1 MNKKNKLALSIL
13 FGFLIPVSASY
24 AAVPTDK
31 TIISWITNLQ
41 DSNAN
46 PPQAIQID
54 STEAV
59 KLISGEEAYLSG
71 VSFENAGR
79 NFWAGYV
86 LTRPKLKQARILKAF
101 GGQSNSFKVHPTVY
115 KGKPIQLIE
124 IESAGSGQ
132 GTVESSKSLVYLNQW
147 TSKLIAE
154 VEESSYEGRYDEKSG
169 AEDCRTGRD
178 NSGYLNVMPYS
189 PYVIRTTVT
198 GDACNNKPQGYKVS
212 SKLIPIVISEIK

>member
-1 MNKKNKLALSIL
+1 MNKKNFIYITLYLS
-13 FGFLIPVSASY
+13 GLISTTHAT
-24 AAVPTDK
+24 VPTDN

-46 PPQAIQID
+46 PPQAIHID

-59 KLISGEEAYLSG
+59 KLISGEEAYLSS

-86 LTRPKLKQARILKAF
+86 LTRPKLKQARILKEF
-101 GGQSNSFKVHPTVY
+101 GGQSNSFKVHSTMY
-115 KGKPIQLIE
+115 KGKPIELVE

-132 GTVESSKSLVYLNQW
+132 GTVETTKSLVYFTQW
-147 TSKLIAE
+147 TSKLIIE
-154 VEESSYEGRYDEKSG
+154 VEESSYDGRYDEKLG

-212 SKLIPIVISEIK
+212 SKLIPIVINEIK

>member
-1 MNKKNKLALSIL
+1 MALCLS
-13 FGFLIPVSASY
+13 GLISTTH

-46 PPQAIQID
+46 PPQAILID
-54 STEAV
+54 HTEKV
-59 KLISGEEAYLSG
+59 KLVSSEEAYLSS

-86 LTRPKLKQARILKAF
+86 LTRPKLKQSRILKEF
-101 GGQSNSFKVHPTVY
+101 GGQSNSFKVYPTVY
-115 KGKPIQLIE
+115 KSKPIQLIE
-124 IESAGSGQ
+124 FESAGSGQ
-132 GTVESSKSLVYLNQW
+132 GTVESSNSLVYFTQW
-147 TSKLIAE
+147 TSKLITE
-154 VEESSYEGRYDEKSG
+154 VEESSYDGRYDEKLG

-212 SKLIPIVISEIK
+212 SKLIPVVINEIK

>member
-1 MNKKNKLALSIL
+1 MNKKNFIFITLSL
-13 FGFLIPVSASY
+13 LGLISTTHAT
-24 AAVPTDK
+24 VPTDK

-46 PPQAIQID
+46 PPHAIQID

-59 KLISGEEAYLSG
+59 KLISGEEAYLSS
-71 VSFENAGR
+71 VSFENSGR

-86 LTRPKLKQARILKAF
+86 LTRPKLKQARILKEF
-101 GGQSNSFKVHPTVY
+101 GGQSNSFKVHSTVY

-124 IESAGSGQ
+124 IENAGSGQ

-147 TSKLIAE
+147 TSKLITE
-154 VEESSYEGRYDEKSG
+154 VEESSYGGRYDEKLG

-178 NSGYLNVMPYS
+178 HSGYLNVMPYS

-198 GDACNNKPQGYKVS
+198 GDACNNKPQGYKVN
-212 SKLIPIVISEIK
+212 SKLIPVVISEIK

>member
-1 MNKKNKLALSIL
+1 MNKNKKLVLSIL
-13 FGFLIPVSASY
+13 CGFFITVSVSH
-24 AAVPTDK
+24 AAVPPDK

-86 LTRPKLKQARILKAF
+86 LTRPKLKQSRILKEF
-101 GGQSNSFKVHPTVY
+101 GGQSNSFKVYPTVY

-132 GTVESSKSLVYLNQW
+132 GTVESSKSLVYFNQW
-147 TSKLIAE
+147 TSKLITE
-154 VEESSYEGRYDEKSG
+154 VEESSYGGRYDEKLG
-169 AEDCRTGRD
+169 EEDCRTGRE

-198 GDACNNKPQGYKVS
+198 GDACNNKPKGYKVS
-212 SKLIPIVISEIK
+212 SKLIPVVINEIK

>member
-1 MNKKNKLALSIL
+1 MNKNKKLVLSIL
-13 FGFLIPVSASY
+13 CGFFITVSVSH
-24 AAVPTDK
+24 AAVPPDK

-86 LTRPKLKQARILKAF
+86 LTRPKLKQSRILKEF
-101 GGQSNSFKVHPTVY
+101 GGQSNSFKVHSTVY

-132 GTVESSKSLVYLNQW
+132 GTVESSKSLVYFNQW
-147 TSKLIAE
+147 TSKLITE
-154 VEESSYEGRYDEKSG
+154 VEESSYGGRYDEKLG
-169 AEDCRTGRD
+169 EEDCRTGRE

-212 SKLIPIVISEIK
+212 SKLIPVVINEIK

>member
-1 MNKKNKLALSIL
+1 MNKKKFIFITLCLSS
-13 FGFLIPVSASY
+13 LISATH

-41 DSNAN
+41 DSNAS

-86 LTRPKLKQARILKAF
+86 LTRPKLKQARILKEF
-101 GGQSNSFKVHPTVY
+101 GGQSNSFKVHSTVY
-115 KGKPIQLIE
+115 KAKPIQLIE
-124 IESAGSGQ
+124 IESTGSGQ
-132 GTVESSKSLVYLNQW
+132 GTVESSKSLVYFTQW

-154 VEESSYEGRYDEKSG
+154 VEESSYNGRYNEKLG

-212 SKLIPIVISEIK
+212 TKLIPIIISDIR

>member
-1 MNKKNKLALSIL
+1 MNNKYFLSSSVFL
-13 FGFLIPVSASY
+13 FSSFFSIAH

-31 TIISWITNLQ
+31 AIISWITNLQ

-54 STEAV
+54 STETV
-59 KLISGEEAYLSG
+59 KLISGEDAYLSS

-86 LTRPKLKQARILKAF
+86 LTRPKLKQSRILKEF

-115 KGKPIQLIE
+115 KSKPIQLIE

-132 GTVESSKSLVYLNQW
+132 GTVESSKSLVYFTQW
-147 TSKLIAE
+147 ASKLIAE
-154 VEESSYEGRYDEKSG
+154 VEESSYSGRYDEKLG
-169 AEDCRTGRD
+169 EEDCRTGRD

-212 SKLIPIVISEIK
+212 SKLIPIVINEIK

>member
-1 MNKKNKLALSIL
+1 MNKKNFIYITLCLS
-13 FGFLIPVSASY
+13 GLISTTHAT
-24 AAVPTDK
+24 VPTDK

-46 PPQAIQID
+46 PPQAIHID

-59 KLISGEEAYLSG
+59 KLISGEEAYLSS

-86 LTRPKLKQARILKAF
+86 LTRPKLKQAKILKEF
-101 GGQSNSFKVHPTVY
+101 GGQSNSFKVHSTVY

-132 GTVESSKSLVYLNQW
+132 GTVESSKSLVYFTQW
-147 TSKLIAE
+147 ISKLITE
-154 VEESSYEGRYDEKSG
+154 VEESSYAGRYDEKLDV
-169 AEDCRTGRD
+169 EDCRTGRD

-212 SKLIPIVISEIK
+212 SKLIPIVINEIK